1 MARSDGEVTRLLIR
15 WRDGDREAYDRL
27 AALVYPE
34 IHAMA
39 QRRARGSAPLGAST
53 LVSETYLKFLAAG
66 KSEPEDRQQ
75 FFGLM
80 ATIMRQV
87 IIDEA
92 RSLQRLKRAGRH
104 VTLNEDA
111 LSVDSMDRAQFLIQ
125 VDEIID
131 RLNETDERLCRV
143 FECRFF
149 AGLTTAETAEAL
161 ASSER
166 TVERLWSRSRQLVR
180 EMLD

>member
-1 MARSDGEVTRLLIR
+1 MERSDGEVPRLMIR
-15 WRDGDREAYDRL
+15 WKDGDREAYERL

-34 IHAMA
+34 IRAMA

-53 LVSETYLKFLAAG
+53 LVSETYLKFLSAG
-66 KSEPEDRQQ
+66 ESGPADRQQ
-75 FFGLM
+75 FFSLM

-92 RSLQRLKRAGRH
+92 RSLQRLKRAGRK
-104 VTLNEDA
+104 VTLNEEA
-111 LSVDSMDRAQFLIQ
+111 VSVDSLDRAQFLIQ
-125 VDEIID
+125 VDEIVD
-131 RLNETDERLCRV
+131 RLKDTDERMCRV

-149 AGLTTAETAEAL
+149 AGLTTAETAEAV

-180 EMLD
+180 EMLE